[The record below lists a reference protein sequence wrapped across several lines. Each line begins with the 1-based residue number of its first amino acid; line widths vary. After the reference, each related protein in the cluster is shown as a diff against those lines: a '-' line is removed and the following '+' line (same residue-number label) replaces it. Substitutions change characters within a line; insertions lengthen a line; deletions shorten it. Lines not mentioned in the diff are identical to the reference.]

1 MDWSAVALV
10 LLFLLL
16 DAQNLGSRFR
26 RPLQFAGD
34 SPDDDFTIVV
44 PLWGHPRYFRNARS
58 LEPYR
63 VNVLLAVN
71 LCNDAMADFAD
82 EAEAD
87 GWHVHR
93 VAMAGRVGVPRLV
106 LAALDAVTTTYV
118 IRMDG
123 DTRPAE
129 HPGEAIA
136 AIRQGQADL
145 ASVKVR
151 ASRRRTVMEKLQ
163 AVEYDMA
170 MLGRHLR
177 PWMTSGACM
186 IGRAAALRQ
195 ILSRHSNWFPGED
208 IETGV
213 IANHFRMRV
222 RHVDFAVYTD
232 VPETFR
238 DWLNQ
243 RRMWWSGSF
252 RMAFVNVD
260 QTIRYPLTFFYTS
273 GLVWLLCLAK
283 WGELRSPAHV
293 LYTLPFILLIYTGL
307 CAASSWQVRSR
318 WMIAFPYYS
327 IFQVLVLPPL
337 GLLFY
342 LKLWWQTRSLAP
354 PGRYRIGFRTQTWSL
369 PAPDPAP
376 ARAFAAL
383 AAPVER
389 RNLATRPWATSAQ
402 TAQPRRP
409 RLASAAAGTVFEP
422 SGATL
427 GPRSGPVRL
436 RPAPRP

>member
-10 LLFLLL
+10 LVFLLL
-16 DAQNLGSRFR
+16 DAQNLASRVR
-26 RPLQFAGD
+26 RPLRFAGD
-34 SPDDDFTIVV
+34 APDDDFTVVV

-63 VNVLLAVN
+63 ANVLLAVN
-71 LCNDAMADFAD
+71 LCNDAMAGFAD

-87 GWHVHR
+87 GWRVHR
-93 VAMAGRVGVPRLV
+93 VTIAGRVSVPRLV
-106 LAALDAVTTTYV
+106 LAALEAVTTTYV

-136 AIRQGQADL
+136 AVRQGQADL

-186 IGRAAALRQ
+186 IGRTAALRQ

-232 VPETFR
+232 IPETFR
-238 DWLNQ
+238 HWLNQ

-260 QTIRYPLTFFYTS
+260 QTIRYPVTFFYTS

-283 WGELRSPAHV
+283 WGEFRNPAHIV
-293 LYTLPFILLIYTGL
+293 YTLPFILLIYTGL

-327 IFQVLVLPPL
+327 TLPGARAAAARPPL
-337 GLLFY
+337 
-342 LKLWWQTRSLAP
+342 
-354 PGRYRIGFRTQTWSL
+354 L
-369 PAPDPAP
+369 PAALVADTEPRAARPLPHRLPQPTVEP
-376 ARAFAAL
+376 AR
-383 AAPVER
+383 PGSGSCGER
-389 RNLATRPWATSAQ
+389 WRPWQRRSSDETSRRDRG
-402 TAQPRRP
+402 RRP
-409 RLASAAAGTVFEP
+409 EGRRPCAARAS
-422 SGATL
+422 
-427 GPRSGPVRL
+427 PR
-436 RPAPRP
+436 

>member
-1 MDWSAVALV
+1 MVWSAVALV

-16 DAQNLGSRFR
+16 DAQNVGSRFR
-26 RPLQFAGD
+26 RPLRFAGGA
-34 SPDDDFTIVV
+34 PDEDFTIVV
-44 PLWGHPRYFRNARS
+44 PLWGHPRYFRNARA
-58 LEPYR
+58 LEPYQA
-63 VNVLLAVN
+63 NVLLAVN

-82 EAEAD
+82 EAEAE
-87 GWHVHR
+87 GWRVHR
-93 VAMAGRVGVPRLV
+93 VAIADRVSVPKLV
-106 LAALDAVTTTYV
+106 LAALEAVTTTYV

-123 DTRPAE
+123 DTSPAE
-129 HPGEAIA
+129 HPGNAIA
-136 AIRQGQADL
+136 AVRQGRADL

-186 IGRAAALRQ
+186 VGRTSALRQ

-213 IANHFRMRV
+213 IANHLRMRV

-232 VPETFR
+232 VPETFLG
-238 DWLNQ
+238 WLNQ

-260 QTIRYPLTFFYTS
+260 QTIRYPITFFYTS
-273 GLVWLLCLAK
+273 GLVWLLCIAK
-283 WGELRSPAHV
+283 WGELQNPAHV
-293 LYTLPFILLIYTGL
+293 MYTLPFILLIYTGV

-342 LKLWWQTRSLAP
+342 LQLWLQTRSLAP
-354 PGRYRIGFRTQTWSL
+354 PGRYRIGFRTRPWSL
-369 PAPDPAP
+369 PVPAPAP
-376 ARAFAAL
+376 ARALVAL
-383 AAPVER
+383 EAPVER
-389 RNLATRPWATSAQ
+389 RNLATRPWATPAR
-402 TAQPRRP
+402 TPQPYRP
-409 RLASAAAGTVFEP
+409 RLVSAAAGTVFEAR
-422 SGATL
+422 GATL
-427 GPRSGPVRL
+427 RPRSGPVRL

>member
-10 LLFLLL
+10 LVFLLL
-16 DAQNLGSRFR
+16 DAQNLASRVR
-26 RPLQFAGD
+26 RPLQFNGD
-34 SPDDDFTIVV
+34 APDDDFTVVV

-63 VNVLLAVN
+63 ANVLLAVN
-71 LCNDAMADFAD
+71 LCNDAMAGFAD

-87 GWHVHR
+87 GWRVHR
-93 VAMAGRVGVPRLV
+93 VTIAGRVSVPRLV
-106 LAALDAVTTTYV
+106 LAALEAVTTAYV

-123 DTRPAE
+123 DTRPAQ
-129 HPGEAIA
+129 HPGEAVA

-151 ASRRRTVMEKLQ
+151 ASRRRTAMEKLQ

-186 IGRAAALRQ
+186 IGRTAALRQ

-238 DWLNQ
+238 HWLNQ

-260 QTIRYPLTFFYTS
+260 QTIRYPVTFFYTS

-283 WGELRSPAHV
+283 WGELQNPAHIV
-293 LYTLPFILLIYTGL
+293 YTLPFILLIYTGL

-327 IFQVLVLPPL
+327 LFQVLVLPPL
-337 GLLFY
+337 GLLYY

-354 PGRYRIGFRTQTWSL
+354 PGRYRIGFRTRAWSL
-369 PAPDPAP
+369 PAPDPVP
-376 ARAFAAL
+376 ARALAAL
-383 AAPVER
+383 AVPVER
-389 RNLATRPWATSAQ
+389 RNLATRPWATSGP
-402 TAQPRRP
+402 TAQPRRAH
-409 RLASAAAGTVFEP
+409 LASVATGTVFEP
-422 SGATL
+422 SRATL
-427 GPRSGPVRL
+427 HPRSGPVRL

>member
-1 MDWSAVALV
+1 MSWSAVALV

-16 DAQNLGSRFR
+16 DGQNLGSRVR
-26 RPLQFAGD
+26 RPLRFAGG
-34 SPDDDFTIVV
+34 SADDDFTVVV
-44 PLWGHPRYFRNARS
+44 PLWGHPRYFRNARA

-63 VNVLLAVN
+63 ANVLLAVN
-71 LCNDAMADFAD
+71 ICNDAMADFAD
-82 EAEAD
+82 EAEAE
-87 GWHVHR
+87 GWR
-93 VAMAGRVGVPRLV
+93 VQRAALADRVSVPRLV
-106 LAALDAVTTTYV
+106 LAALEAVTTTYV

-129 HPGEAIA
+129 HPGQAIA
-136 AIRQGQADL
+136 AARQSRADL

-151 ASRRRTVMEKLQ
+151 ASRRRNVIERLQ

-186 IGRAAALRQ
+186 IGRTDALRQ

-222 RHVDFAVYTD
+222 RHVDFTVYTD

-238 DWLNQ
+238 DWLTQ

-252 RMAFVNVD
+252 RMAFVNAD
-260 QTIRYPLTFFYTS
+260 QTIRYPVTFFYTS

-283 WGELRSPAHV
+283 WGEFGNPAHV
-293 LYTLPFILLIYTGL
+293 VYTLPFILLIYTGL

-327 IFQVLVLPPL
+327 LFQVLVLPPL
-337 GLLFY
+337 GLVYY
-342 LKLWWQTRSLAP
+342 LQLWWQTRRLAP
-354 PGRYRIGFRTQTWSL
+354 PGRYRIGFRTRPWSL
-369 PAPDPAP
+369 PAPHPAP
-376 ARAFAAL
+376 ARALAAL
-383 AAPVER
+383 PAPVER
-389 RNLATRPWATSAQ
+389 RDLATRPWATPGR
-402 TAQPRRP
+402 TAQPGRP
-409 RLASAAAGTVFEP
+409 RLVSAAGGTVVEPNGAMLGPP
-422 SGATL
+422 SGPA
-427 GPRSGPVRL
+427 RL

>member
-1 MDWSAVALV
+1 M
-10 LLFLLL
+10 
-16 DAQNLGSRFR
+16 
-26 RPLQFAGD
+26 
-34 SPDDDFTIVV
+34 
-44 PLWGHPRYFRNARS
+44 
-58 LEPYR
+58 
-63 VNVLLAVN
+63 
-71 LCNDAMADFAD
+71 
-82 EAEAD
+82 
-87 GWHVHR
+87 
-93 VAMAGRVGVPRLV
+93 PRLV

-129 HPGEAIA
+129 HPGKAIA
-136 AIRQGQADL
+136 AVRQGQADL

-151 ASRRRTVMEKLQ
+151 ASRRRTVIEKLQ

-195 ILSRHSNWFPGED
+195 ILSLHSNWFPGED

-213 IANHFRMRV
+213 IANHFQMRV

-238 DWLNQ
+238 EWLNQ

-283 WGELRSPAHV
+283 WGELRNPAHV
-293 LYTLPFILLIYTGL
+293 VYTLPFILLIYTGV

-354 PGRYRIGFRTQTWSL
+354 PGRYRIGFRTQPWSL
-369 PAPDPAP
+369 PAPAPAP
-376 ARAFAAL
+376 ARALAAL

-389 RNLATRPWATSAQ
+389 RNLATRPWATSGR
-402 TAQPRRP
+402 TAQPGRP
-409 RLASAAAGTVFEP
+409 RVASAAAVTAFEP

-436 RPAPRP
+436 RPAPRS